1 MASSG
6 GNGSNRSDQTSVP
19 DFAIV
24 QFNTKP
30 LADYAGDI
38 MGLAATQPTHG
49 HKLDLNS
56 QAANAYG
63 RYVASVHQS
72 FNGWLHS
79 NAPQVQVVQEYS
91 VVLDGVA
98 VQLNG
103 KSIDSLRAGPDV
115 KDVSIDWLYKPSMD
129 VSVPLIHAPQVWS
142 TYNDRG
148 EGIVV
153 ASIAATNH
161 SICFRR
167 NPPPSS
173 SPPSAS
179 PSGNL

>member
-1 MASSG
+1 MLGILLVFMMPSAMASSG

-38 MGLAATQPTHG
+38 TGLAATQPTHG

-63 RYVASVHQS
+63 RYVASVHQN

-98 VQLNG
+98 GPPNG
-103 KSIDSLRAGPDV
+103 KTSDNLPGGADR
-115 KDVSIDWLYKPSMD
+115 KDVSIDWPFQPLLG
-129 VSVPLIHAPQVWS
+129 VSVPVLH
-142 TYNDRG
+142 
-148 EGIVV
+148 
-153 ASIAATNH
+153 
-161 SICFRR
+161 
-167 NPPPSS
+167 
-173 SPPSAS
+173 SPPGRA
-179 PSGNL
+179 GR

>member
-1 MASSG
+1 MLGILLVFMMPSAMASSG

-63 RYVASVHQS
+63 RYVASVHQN

-79 NAPQVQVVQEYS
+79 NAPQVEVVQEYS
-91 VVLDGVA
+91 VDLDGVA
-98 VQLNG
+98 ELTHCD
-103 KSIDSLRAGPDV
+103 K
-115 KDVSIDWLYKPSMD
+115 LYTP
-129 VSVPLIHAPQVWS
+129 P
-142 TYNDRG
+142 RG
-148 EGIVV
+148 
-153 ASIAATNH
+153 
-161 SICFRR
+161 
-167 NPPPSS
+167 
-173 SPPSAS
+173 
-179 PSGNL
+179 